1 KRSVGA
7 VCGSKRFCATFSKK
21 KVARRKGGRGQQR
34 RYTKMD
40 LPPVSTPAPT
50 KPNQTKPNQTKPN
63 QTKPQQ
69 ARIREQKKWAT

>member
-1 KRSVGA
+1 RSVHQANLVKIRACLAAGHY
-7 VCGSKRFCATFSKK
+7 RPEHKK
-21 KVARRKGGRGQQR
+21 TDSPGGRGQQR

-50 KPNQTKPNQTKPN
+50 KPNQTKP
-63 QTKPQQ
+63 QQ